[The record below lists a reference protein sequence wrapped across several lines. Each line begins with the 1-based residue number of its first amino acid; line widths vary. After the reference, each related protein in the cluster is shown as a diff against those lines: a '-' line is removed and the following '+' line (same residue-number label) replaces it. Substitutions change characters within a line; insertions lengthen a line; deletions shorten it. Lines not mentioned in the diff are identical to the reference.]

1 MNRIA
6 YIQYTNPAAYPPL
19 EHSSRILA
27 DDGWR
32 VLVLGIRVRGIELFR
47 FPAHDNITFRQLPIC
62 SPGWRQKF
70 HYARFVA
77 WAMCGILV
85 SGSSWAYASDPFA
98 CPVGLLL
105 SFVPGMRVLYHEHDS
120 PALNGS
126 GRDSGVS
133 RFMRF
138 VLWTRRVLARRATLC
153 LLPNE
158 GRANLFTK
166 DVGAGAKTICVW
178 NCPSRSEVAAPRPES
193 NNDDLWVHYHG
204 SLTPS
209 CLPAT
214 ILYALSMLPEQVKFR
229 AVGYETMGHS
239 GYAAQLR
246 ALADQLSLAQ
256 RVEFLGAMPRAALL
270 TRCRQADV
278 GLALMPKTNQNC
290 NEQTMTG
297 ASNKPFDYLACGLAL
312 LVSDLPEWHAL
323 YVNDGCALAVDP
335 DDAASIAAAL
345 RWLLEHPNERR
356 AMGERGRQR
365 VLTEWNYERQFAPV
379 LKYLQP
385 AGISAMFTQK
395 NASTRNRP
403 HDQSEQRRNPKSAVS
418 KL

>member
-1 MNRIA
+1 
-6 YIQYTNPAAYPPL
+6 
-19 EHSSRILA
+19 
-27 DDGWR
+27 
-32 VLVLGIRVRGIELFR
+32 
-47 FPAHDNITFRQLPIC
+47 
-62 SPGWRQKF
+62 
-70 HYARFVA
+70 
-77 WAMCGILV
+77 
-85 SGSSWAYASDPFA
+85 
-98 CPVGLLL
+98 
-105 SFVPGMRVLYHEHDS
+105 
-120 PALNGS
+120 
-126 GRDSGVS
+126 
-133 RFMRF
+133 
-138 VLWTRRVLARRATLC
+138 
-153 LLPNE
+153 
-158 GRANLFTK
+158 
-166 DVGAGAKTICVW
+166 
-178 NCPSRSEVAAPRPES
+178 
-193 NNDDLWVHYHG
+193 
-204 SLTPS
+204 
-209 CLPAT
+209 
-214 ILYALSMLPEQVKFR
+214 
-229 AVGYETMGHS
+229 
-239 GYAAQLR
+239 
-246 ALADQLSLAQ
+246 
-256 RVEFLGAMPRAALL
+256 
-270 TRCRQADV
+270 
-278 GLALMPKTNQNC
+278 MPKTNQNC